1 MYGIEGLLAGRT
13 LADRYLIQE
22 VIGRGGMGAVY
33 RARDERLG
41 REVAV
46 KVISAP
52 TADAEA
58 HRRLRARFQREARA
72 AAGLHHPNVVQVY
85 DSGTDAALGLDFFV
99 MELLRGEDLAS
110 RLARKG
116 PPALPTALGILC
128 QAARGLAAG
137 HRAGLIHRDVKPG
150 NLFLEPGDRLGEV
163 QVKVLDFGI
172 AELTAGDEQTM
183 THLTVVGRSPFS
195 PAFASPEQMRGESGL
210 TPASDVFSLGAVGFQ
225 LLTGKRAFQSSDW
238 RRALVELSSVMAAEL
253 PHVPSLPAGA
263 RMALQKALAPE
274 PSLRFATAGAF
285 ADALEPFSGERSS
298 RGALSDTAWSE
309 GRDTIASSGW
319 PEPLRGGASAPERTG
334 NGTRAYT
341 RPAVEA
347 TMAAPRPFAAA
358 RPEARPSME
367 FDSTAFA
374 PPISPP
380 APFSPTGPRQRT
392 RDGWLRRAGRA
403 TWNFAITIGSL
414 ALFAG
419 SWIVAITGASDANA
433 ERLYAGAIASVLLT
447 PFAIHRITGRRGS
460 FRFALF
466 SSIAASG
473 LAVYLAQ
480 GQREVVMLA
489 AVLSGQILASLAA
502 IRLTRRPPSPLDDF
516 DTI

>member
-116 PPALPTALGILC
+116 PPALSTALGILC
-128 QAARGLAAG
+128 QAARGLSAG

-253 PHVPSLPAGA
+253 PHVPSLPAGV

-285 ADALEPFSGERSS
+285 ADALEPFSNERSS
-298 RGALSDTAWSE
+298 RVTVPDTAWDE
-309 GRDTIASSGW
+309 GDGTIASTSW
-319 PEPLRGGASAPERTG
+319 PEPIHRGVAAAEPTG

-341 RPAVEA
+341 RPALEA
-347 TMAAPRPFAAA
+347 TMAAPRPFAAPRA
-358 RPEARPSME
+358 EARPSPI

-374 PPISPP
+374 PPAS
-380 APFSPTGPRQRT
+380 FSPSAPPLRT

-419 SWIVAITGASDANA
+419 SWILAITGARDDNA
-433 ERLYAGAIASVLLT
+433 ERFYAGAAASVLLT
-447 PFAIHRITGRRGS
+447 PLAVHRITGRRGS

-473 LAVYLAQ
+473 LAVYLTH
-480 GQREVVMLA
+480 GEREVVVLA
-489 AVLSGQILASLAA
+489 AVLAGQILASLAA
-502 IRLTRRPPSPLDDF
+502 IRLTRRAPSPLDDI
-516 DTI
+516 DTV

>member
-13 LADRYLIQE
+13 LVDRYLIQE

-41 REVAV
+41 REVAL

-52 TADAEA
+52 TADADA

-85 DSGTDAALGLDFFV
+85 DYGTDEALGLDFFV

-116 PPALPTALGILC
+116 SPALSTALAILC

-172 AELTAGDEQTM
+172 AELTAGDEQTV

-195 PAFASPEQMRGESGL
+195 PAFASPEQMRGENGL

-225 LLTGKRAFQSSDW
+225 LLTGKRAFHSSEW
-238 RRALVELSSVMAAEL
+238 RKALVELSSVMAAEL
-253 PHVPSLPAGA
+253 PHVSGLPAGA

-274 PSLRFATAGAF
+274 PSLRFANAGAF
-285 ADALEPFSGERSS
+285 ADALEPFSSERAARGTLQDAEWETGQSS
-298 RGALSDTAWSE
+298 TARTTRSE
-309 GRDTIASSGW
+309 
-319 PEPLRGGASAPERTG
+319 PVRTVVNAAHSTT

-341 RPAVEA
+341 PQTVDA
-347 TMAAPRPFAAA
+347 TMAAPRPFAEPKLEV
-358 RPEARPSME
+358 RPPTALE
-367 FDSTAFA
+367 STAFA
-374 PPISPP
+374 PPASFAPTVPP
-380 APFSPTGPRQRT
+380 LRT

-403 TWNFAITIGSL
+403 TWNFAITLGSL

-419 SWIVAITGASDANA
+419 SWVAAITGASDGSA
-433 ERLYAGAIASVLLT
+433 ERFYAGTVASVLLT
-447 PFAIHRITGRRGS
+447 PLAVHRITGRRGS

-473 LAVYLAQ
+473 LAVYLTHRE
-480 GQREVVMLA
+480 REVVLLA
-489 AVLSGQILASLAA
+489 AVLAGQLLASLVA
-502 IRLTRRPPSPLDDF
+502 IRLTRRPPSPLDDSEF
-516 DTI
+516 D